1 VEEGGTT
8 DEVVGMGARLD
19 TNDTNCVGSH
29 WSTVSFSLF
38 FRGGAIYVEL
48 LTASEELTER

>member
-1 VEEGGTT
+1 MT